1 LLLNP
6 DDMREAGIRVFEKSV
21 SSQQDNGG
29 RDRDRTCDPYHV
41 KVSRGAR
48 IADFPAFLA
57 SCWEKRIL
65 NESRTYRNLLRT
77 GCGLHSSFGQAGRRE
92 PRAVDALVNRAALE
106 LRGKAL
112 EEAAVLLWTGGLR
125 GEPQAVVSALSRG
138 APSAAGGGRKRA
150 LGTRTMM
157 IAPQVRYDRSS
168 IDFVADQFI
177 GER

>member
-1 LLLNP
+1 
-6 DDMREAGIRVFEKSV
+6 
-21 SSQQDNGG
+21 
-29 RDRDRTCDPYHV
+29 
-41 KVSRGAR
+41 
-48 IADFPAFLA
+48 
-57 SCWEKRIL
+57 
-65 NESRTYRNLLRT
+65 
-77 GCGLHSSFGQAGRRE
+77 
-92 PRAVDALVNRAALE
+92 LE